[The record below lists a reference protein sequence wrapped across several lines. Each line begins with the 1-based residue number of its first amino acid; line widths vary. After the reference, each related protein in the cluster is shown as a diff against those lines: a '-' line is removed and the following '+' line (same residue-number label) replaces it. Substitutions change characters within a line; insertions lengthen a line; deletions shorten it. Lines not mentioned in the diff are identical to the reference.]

1 MAIVVES
8 QIRTLPVINPEIR
21 KRKRLTEGVVTGLLM
36 NIVSGTYQ
44 PGDMLP
50 AEAEIGGEY
59 DVSRTVVRE
68 AVKIVEDKGLI
79 SVVQG
84 RGSTV
89 LPREDWN
96 ALDADIIARQMA
108 QPDSQQVFEEA
119 HRRAHGAGVRDG
131 RTGSQTAD
139 AGIGGAHA
147 DGARSGSGA
156 GGQPDRYLEY
166 DYEFHHLI
174 TEASGNRIARGIMVS
189 LEGPLRASRQLTS
202 QLAGAFESAQPFH
215 RSIFEAIVAGDSD
228 LARKTMRQHLLE
240 SRRMSR
246 PTSSLGAPRTWVSL
260 GRRTAGR
267 EFWVME
273 RFKGVLV
280 AIATPMDA
288 SGRLDEPA
296 FRVHV
301 DALIDAGVHGIVP
314 GGSPGEVMTLN
325 ADEYQRLIALAVEQ
339 VAGRVSVVAGC
350 SANATH
356 QVIANCRAAEDA
368 GADGLMVTD
377 PFYSIRPSRAPPR
390 TTTTSVAASSSPIV
404 VDDNPGTTGV
414 DASPEL
420 LGLLSQNP
428 HIEYVKESSGDASR
442 VTRILEATGGR
453 MTVLSGTDHMALDHF
468 STGAQGWVSASANV
482 LAAQCVAL
490 YRLAIEDADLQ
501 AARDLYREMHPFLTY
516 SEVSGHGIQAIK
528 AAMVFVDRPLGEPR
542 PPLRAVSPQTLAE
555 VKPMVERALR
565 APLPAAANQG

>member
-1 MAIVVES
+1 M
-8 QIRTLPVINPEIR
+8 INPEIR

-108 QPDSQQVFEEA
+108 QPDSQQVFEELTVVRMA
-119 HRRAHGAGVRDG
+119 LESEMAAQAAKRLTPGLEERMRTALDLGAEL
-131 RTGSQTAD
+131 
-139 AGIGGAHA
+139 
-147 DGARSGSGA
+147 

-240 SRRMSR
+240 SRRM
-246 PTSSLGAPRTWVSL
+246 LQANKLL
-260 GRRTAGR
+260 GRSEDLGQ
-267 EFWVME
+267 
-273 RFKGVLV
+273 
-280 AIATPMDA
+280 
-288 SGRLDEPA
+288 SGPSHSR
-296 FRVHV
+296 
-301 DALIDAGVHGIVP
+301 
-314 GGSPGEVMTLN
+314 GE
-325 ADEYQRLIALAVEQ
+325 
-339 VAGRVSVVAGC
+339 
-350 SANATH
+350 
-356 QVIANCRAAEDA
+356 
-368 GADGLMVTD
+368 
-377 PFYSIRPSRAPPR
+377 
-390 TTTTSVAASSSPIV
+390 
-404 VDDNPGTTGV
+404 
-414 DASPEL
+414 
-420 LGLLSQNP
+420 
-428 HIEYVKESSGDASR
+428 SG
-442 VTRILEATGGR
+442 
-453 MTVLSGTDHMALDHF
+453 
-468 STGAQGWVSASANV
+468 
-482 LAAQCVAL
+482 
-490 YRLAIEDADLQ
+490 
-501 AARDLYREMHPFLTY
+501 
-516 SEVSGHGIQAIK
+516 
-528 AAMVFVDRPLGEPR
+528 
-542 PPLRAVSPQTLAE
+542 
-555 VKPMVERALR
+555 
-565 APLPAAANQG
+565 